1 MSNPRKKKGGA
12 KYPNSGDNER
22 NISLDERNKIKKIK
36 IIPTP
41 ESYLRH
47 MNLHRGDYSI
57 VSGGRRKKGGSLTC
71 CGGPNVRDIPT
82 DKLGKLSKFNVL
94 LLSKIPFKS

>member
-1 MSNPRKKKGGA
+1 M
-12 KYPNSGDNER
+12 
-22 NISLDERNKIKKIK
+22 KKIK

-47 MNLHRGDYSI
+47 MNLHRGNYSI
-57 VSGGRRKKGGSLTC
+57 VSGGRRKKIKKGGSLTC
-71 CGGPNVRDIPT
+71 CGGPNVQDIPT
-82 DKLGKLSKFNVL
+82 DKLGKLSNFNVL